1 MFSYVIHPDRHRIN
15 AHVGAETSGAE
26 LLEGMETLL
35 ADDQF
40 DPTFAI
46 LIDLR
51 ELKRAPP
58 VAELA
63 ELANFV
69 RSHSVTPDARR
80 AFVTSSP
87 VFHQIAQLFTLL
99 ARGAA
104 ARYRVF
110 RSTEDAEAWLSG
122 AEVDEPGDDL
132 DRTGAE

>member
-1 MFSYVIHPDRHRIN
+1 MFSYVIQPSQRRVN
-15 AHVGAETSGAE
+15 AHVGAQTSGAE

-35 ADDQF
+35 ADPAY
-40 DPTFAI
+40 DPSFSI

-69 RSHSVTPDARR
+69 RSRAVTPDARR

-87 VFHQIAQLFTLL
+87 VFHQIAQLFTRL

-110 RSTEDAEAWLSG
+110 RSTEDAEAWLAG
-122 AEVDEPGDDL
+122 QPVDEPDEDSDGDVV
-132 DRTGAE
+132 

>member
-1 MFSYVIHPDRHRIN
+1 MFSYAIHPARHRIN

-26 LLEGMETLL
+26 LLQGMEALL
-35 ADDQF
+35 ADEEF

-51 ELKRAPP
+51 EMKRAPP

-69 RSHSVTPDARR
+69 RSHAVAPDARR

-110 RSTEDAEAWLSG
+110 RSAQDAEAWLTG
-122 AEVDEPGDDL
+122 QLADDPDEVAEPGD
-132 DRTGAE
+132 A